1 MGNVVVICNLTLD
14 GVMQAPGHPEED
26 PRDGFTHGGWAA
38 PYSADAMGR
47 VMAERSGRQGA
58 MLFGRRTYQ
67 RFASFWPAQPD
78 NPFTDVLN
86 KIQKYVVSTTLSS
99 PLPWVNSTL
108 LTGDLGDSVTALKT
122 SEPERDLIILGS
134 GVLIGSLL
142 SQQLIDEFIL
152 LFHPLV
158 LGSGRRLFPDG
169 GPGAE
174 FRLTSA
180 VGTTTGVVICSY
192 RTGQ

>member
-192 RTGQ
+192 RSGQ

>member
-192 RTGQ
+192 RTVR

>member
-86 KIQKYVVSTTLSS
+86 KIQKYVVSATLSS

-180 VGTTTGVVICSY
+180 VGVVICSY

>member
-1 MGNVVVICNLTLD
+1 MGNVVVICNLTRD

-192 RTGQ
+192 RSGQ

>member
-1 MGNVVVICNLTLD
+1 MGNIVVICNLTLD

-86 KIQKYVVSTTLSS
+86 KIQKYVVSATLSS

-180 VGTTTGVVICSY
+180 VGTATGVVICSY

>member
-1 MGNVVVICNLTLD
+1 MGNIVVICNLTLD
-14 GVMQAPGHPEED
+14 GVMQAPGHPDED

-47 VMAERSGRQGA
+47 VMAERSGREGA
-58 MLFGRRTYQ
+58 MLFGRRTFQ

-78 NPFTDVLN
+78 NPFTEVLN

-99 PLPWVNSTL
+99 PLPWVNSTI
-108 LTGDLGDSVTALKT
+108 LTGDLGDSVTALKALA
-122 SEPERDLIILGS
+122 PERDLIILGS
-134 GVLIGSLL
+134 GVLVRSLL

-174 FRLTSA
+174 FRLISA